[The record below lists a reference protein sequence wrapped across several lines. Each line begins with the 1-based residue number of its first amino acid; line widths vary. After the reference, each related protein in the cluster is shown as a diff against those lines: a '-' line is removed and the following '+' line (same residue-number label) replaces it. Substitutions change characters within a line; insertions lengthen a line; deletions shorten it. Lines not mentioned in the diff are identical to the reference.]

1 MTADRAA
8 LVKFGFDTGDY
19 MCRCADCGLQF
30 QGAKRSWRCRPCAD
44 EAVRGR
50 AHTDDSANA
59 PRTALVEKVTKAM
72 CACEGVCFKSCGT
85 EPCQMAEERFFKVA
99 TACIN
104 LIRAEVLEEAARVA
118 DAEVESAGT
127 DQDLFDAGRAVA
139 GRGIAAAIR
148 TLKER

>member
-59 PRTALVEKVTKAM
+59 PRAALVERVRDIIAGSDN
-72 CACEGVCFKSCGT
+72 CDRWCEGSVNPHCGCRDDAN
-85 EPCQMAEERFFKVA
+85 EAIK
-99 TACIN
+99 I
-104 LIRAEVLEEAARVA
+104 IRAEVLEEAARVA
-118 DAEVESAGT
+118 D
-127 DQDLFDAGRAVA
+127 DLVLAHPGRADLTA
-139 GRGIAAAIR
+139 IQCAAAIR
-148 TLKER
+148 ALKEK

>member
-19 MCRCADCGLQF
+19 VCRCADCGLQF

-59 PRTALVEKVTKAM
+59 PRAALVERVRDIIAGSDN
-72 CACEGVCFKSCGT
+72 CDRWCEGSVNPHCGCRDDAN
-85 EPCQMAEERFFKVA
+85 EAIK
-99 TACIN
+99 I
-104 LIRAEVLEEAARVA
+104 IRAEVLEEAAKVA
-118 DAEVESAGT
+118 DGAPCADYDIAFESA
-127 DQDLFDAGRAVA
+127 RK
-139 GRGIAAAIR
+139 IAAEIR
-148 TLKER
+148 ALKEKT